1 MERLDYYE
9 TVSMCLP
16 REERGERVLSRRRI
30 LWIVIP
36 MLLIYALLCLA
47 RAGRSLAEME
57 QTVAA
62 LQTEREILAREH
74 AQLELRL
81 VQLEDPARMEALARR
96 ELGLVMPG
104 EMVFLFAEKA
114 QTNSEETE
122 RNPLW
127 PWK

>member
-1 MERLDYYE
+1 
-9 TVSMCLP
+9 MCLP

-81 VQLEDPARMEALARR
+81 VQREDPARMEALARR